1 MDNFFSMIQEGEDAV
16 FLPGK
21 IHGCEDQVYILYL
34 NPQACGGK
42 GSFEIEIIDYE
53 RIIQLNDEVNGN
65 AEEFFD
71 KLPDLFH
78 GEWRYCDFDSDDFKN
93 YVEEYFKADFIVGR
107 DGNMQDELSFIVNWA
122 KSRTGEKKNMKLRI
136 YQIAPELDAK
146 HLMFR
151 DLQTNFT
158 QSNGKIPEEIY
169 EMVYEGEH
177 EAQSLEDV
185 YRIFNCAQPR
195 DYHARSLSVSD
206 VVEVIDSSGKSNF
219 YFCDS
224 FGFKFI
230 TFDKAAVHT
239 GRGSKI

>member
-1 MDNFFSMIQEGEDAV
+1 MNQKHIIKEGVDAV

-21 IHGCEDQVYILYL
+21 IHGCEDQIYIIYL
-34 NPQACGGK
+34 NPQACGGQ
-42 GSFEIEIIDYE
+42 SCFEIEIIDYE
-53 RIIQLNDEVNGN
+53 RILRLNEEVCGN
-65 AEEFFD
+65 AEAFFD

-107 DGNMQDELSFIVNWA
+107 DGNTQDELSFIVKWA
-122 KSRTGEKKNMKLRI
+122 KSRMGEKKNMKVRI

-151 DLQTNFT
+151 DLQTIFT

-185 YRIFNCAQPR
+185 YRIFNCAQPH
-195 DYHARSLSVSD
+195 DYHARSVSVSD
-206 VVEVIDSSGKSNF
+206 VVEVINAPDKSSF

-224 FGFKFI
+224 FGFKLI
-230 TFDKAAVHT
+230 SFDATAIHT
-239 GRGSKI
+239 KMEV